1 MKKLLTLAALL
12 GTAAMSFGQGYVA
25 FNNASTTRVSTNGTL
40 QAAAPV
46 GTWYYALLVA
56 PTTQNT
62 FDGSF
67 AGWSYVGTGTNTA
80 LAGRMSGNSSS
91 DAAAVQV
98 AGFGTT
104 ATADFLLVGWSANIG
119 ADWNAVRAGWT
130 GSYSSGNWTVTNPS
144 GPGGSSG
151 AWFAVSSVA
160 NDIPLA
166 PAGGPYNGV
175 WGSSAL
181 GQVQGMN
188 MQFVPIPEPSTI
200 ALAGLGAAALV
211 IFRRRKQ

>member
-1 MKKLLTLAALL
+1 MKKLLTFAALL

-25 FNNASTTRVSTNGTL
+25 FNNASTTRISTNGTL

-56 PTTQNT
+56 PSSQNT
-62 FDGSF
+62 INSSLS
-67 AGWSYVGTGTNTA
+67 GWSYVGTGTNTA
-80 LAGRMSGNSSS
+80 LAGRMSGNNSA
-91 DAAAVQV
+91 DTFATQV

-104 ATADFLLVGWSANIG
+104 ATADFAIVGWSASLGDWTAFQAWWNGGQHDTG
-119 ADWNAVRAGWT
+119 AGRNVAGWA
-130 GSYSSGNWTVTNPS
+130 GI
-144 GPGGSSG
+144 
-151 AWFAVSSVA
+151 SSVA

-166 PAGGPYNGV
+166 PAGGPYNSV
-175 WGSSAL
+175 FGSSAL

-188 MQFVPIPEPSTI
+188 LAFVPAVPEPTTF

-211 IFRRRKQ
+211 IFRRRKA